1 MDELKQELEALQ
13 ARAYE
18 LENNENEDEYNDM
31 LNDVYG
37 DIDIAGMMY
46 NVATIL
52 KEVDPTAYRCGHSD
66 FNDSLLSDV
75 NNEIADKEQE
85 ISELAQLNEI
95 V

>member
-13 ARAYE
+13 ARAEE

-46 NVATIL
+46 SVATIL
-52 KEVDPTAYRCGHSD
+52 KEVDPTAYRCGHTD
-66 FNDSLLSDV
+66 YNDSLLSEV
-75 NNEIADKEQE
+75 NDEIDAKQE
-85 ISELAQLNEI
+85 EI
-95 V
+95 DNFND